1 VSIAA
6 TGTRV
11 ADRLRIDTGVPVH
24 EASTME
30 ARMNGAAE
38 RVVPGGARVVMKWL
52 GACGVAAALFGGLGP
67 AAAGDAVVAA
77 AAEVAKPYRDIG
89 ARHLYNAYGERIYKG
104 QLPPLLYAIAII
116 EVEVDENGRV
126 VSAVVTREPAFAKE
140 VGPWAVGLI
149 HSASPFPKPSTGG
162 RTRFHEVWLVDQ
174 SYTFQLHTLT
184 EGQR

>member
-1 VSIAA
+1 
-6 TGTRV
+6 
-11 ADRLRIDTGVPVH
+11 
-24 EASTME
+24 ME
-30 ARMNGAAE
+30 AKMNAAE
-38 RVVPGGARVVMKWL
+38 RGVPGGARVVMKWV
-52 GACGVAAALFGGLGP
+52 GGCGVAAALLGVVGP
-67 AAAGDAVVAA
+67 AAAGGEAVAA
-77 AAEVAKPYRDIG
+77 AANVAQSYRALG

-116 EVEVDENGRV
+116 ETEVDENGRV

-149 HSASPFPKPSTGG
+149 HSASPFPKPAPGG
-162 RTRFHEVWLVDQ
+162 RTRFVEVWLVDQ